1 MKKTIKT
8 LVLITATIGV
18 ATVVKRVNERLTILE
33 KKTDTSYQ
41 KLSTRPGMSEFE
53 RIDRSLQTQIAE
65 LKTTQSELN
74 CKLNLKV
81 DKNNLIRW
89 INLTPE
95 RIRIDSSK
103 IGASTES
110 LDARSVRVTNIK
122 TDDI

>member
-1 MKKTIKT
+1 MKKTLGT
-8 LVLITATIGV
+8 LVITTTTIGLIEV
-18 ATVVKRVNERLTILE
+18 FKRL
-33 KKTDTSYQ
+33 
-41 KLSTRPGMSEFE
+41 
-53 RIDRSLQTQIAE
+53 RSLQTQIAD